1 VPCTGGTLPFT
12 GAIPP
17 TPPPWL
23 WGIISAAVLVLAGG
37 GLSLRR
43 LRSAS

>member
-1 VPCTGGTLPFT
+1 VPCTGGTLPPT

-17 TPPPWL
+17 GPPPWL
-23 WGIISAAVLVLAGG
+23 WGIISAAVLVLLGG

-43 LRSAS
+43 LRGTN